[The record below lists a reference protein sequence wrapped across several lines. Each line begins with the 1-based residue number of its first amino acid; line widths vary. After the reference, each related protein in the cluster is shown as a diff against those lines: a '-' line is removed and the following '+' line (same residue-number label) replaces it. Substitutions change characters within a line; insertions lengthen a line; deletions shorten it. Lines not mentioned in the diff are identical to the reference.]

1 MFTSSTTTV
10 PPLQGVSKFRRLASR
25 FIVPAAKG
33 AGPRAAFDVE
43 GNGLLHDA
51 TELHCAVI
59 TDLDSDRIDEYGP
72 SQIREALAHLSRMVY
87 LAAHNAN
94 GFDVPVLERLF
105 NWRPQP
111 GCVIVDTLI
120 ASRVI
125 LPAIEDLD
133 DKAAAMGDPK
143 LGGLRGRYS
152 IEAWGARLGIPKV
165 GADIT
170 DWSKWTP
177 EMQARCVAD
186 TLICK
191 ELWRFLQVDG
201 YSRKAMALEYRTA
214 AICEQ
219 ITAAGVPFDVKAA
232 EQRCRQ
238 WEARRAKIGERL
250 QRDFPGV
257 NVNSRKQLG
266 ALLETKGWV
275 PTERT
280 EKTKQA
286 KIDDETLES
295 LPALFP
301 EFAGLS
307 EYMILGRRIAQ
318 VSTGK
323 EAWCKHVD
331 SDGRIHGAII
341 HIGTPHSRAKHLTPN
356 IAQTPNPKRAKPFAA
371 ECRSLFRTSDD
382 WVFVACDQ
390 AGLQD
395 RCFAHFLSQFDEGA
409 YARAFVNGLDPHWKC
424 SIDLGL
430 IASGTELD
438 KHNKVQAAIR
448 EGSKSFRYAFLYG
461 AGAAQ
466 AGRIVGNI
474 VRTVMQIDPGNDL
487 HRQFFGDVARPSES
501 KLKQI
506 GTNAIRKFIRGTPGL
521 QRLRERLEEGSRRK
535 GWLPGLDGRRVP
547 VRALY
552 TTLNFLVTSSE
563 AIICKRWLVNVYDEL
578 NQKFRYGWTGDVVI
592 TLWVHDEIVCCCRPE
607 IADQVGEIMVR
618 HAKEPA
624 EFYNFKVPL
633 EADYKIGKSW
643 VGNLDVPGAPI
654 TPESGQPI
662 DAPPWEKEMEAQESA
677 PEDIDGV
684 IIEDMTHINFDAI
697 KFKPGAT
704 GANRDNPYPHGEQRT
719 GKRTAMFL
727 YRDHL
732 GAPHTKV
739 EKRIPRDGG
748 RTQYPQSFY
757 VNGVW
762 VKKKPA
768 GWFKIPYRLPEML
781 TALAK
786 HPKPDV
792 FIPEGEKDAE
802 TLAALGLISTTSSEG
817 ATNPKSKKGSN
828 WTPELNKW
836 FTGVQRVFI
845 LEDND
850 EPGRNFAREKARAL
864 AGIVP
869 DIRIIT
875 FSDVPETEDVSYW
888 LEHGHNKDELLTR
901 CENASPYGV
910 EYNLEFLHAGEVKM
924 EAIDWLWPGRF
935 ALGKLGILAGL
946 PDEGKS
952 SLLCYIAGRLTN
964 PKLAWPNDEG
974 YAMKH
979 GTVLLLTCEDSP
991 ADTLVPRLAAADA
1004 DLNRIEII
1012 QMVHDR
1018 DVKDGRERQRMFSL
1032 AEDLDLLRRK
1042 IEKLGDVV
1050 AIEIDPVTA
1059 YLGTG
1064 KNGVDSFRDTDVRA
1078 VLGPLVQLADD
1089 LRIAIVAI
1097 MHFNKKSDVTNA
1109 LLRISNSLAFGG
1121 VARHVFAI
1129 TKDTANAPR
1138 RLMSRA
1144 KNNIASEE
1152 NNQTLAF
1159 HFKTKHVGND
1169 WRDGRPI
1176 EAPYVEFESG
1186 YVNVTA
1192 TEALSAV
1199 NENKA
1204 PGALEDAK
1212 DFLREILVTG
1222 GGRALKTEIEEA
1234 AEAEKISEI
1243 TLRRAKKKLKIRAE
1257 KDRSTADGGWY
1268 WILPDD
1274 DTTL

>member
-1 MFTSSTTTV
+1 V
-10 PPLQGVSKFRRLASR
+10 PG
-25 FIVPAAKG
+25 AAKG
-33 AGPRAAFDVE
+33 AGPRAAFDIE

-51 TELHCAVI
+51 TELHCVVI
-59 TDLDSDRIDEYGP
+59 ADLDSNRIDEYGP
-72 SQIREALAHLSRMVY
+72 GQIGEALAHLSRMTY
-87 LAAHNAN
+87 LVAHNAH

-105 NWRPQP
+105 NWRPQFD
-111 GCVIVDTLI
+111 CVIVDTMI
-120 ASRVI
+120 AARVI
-125 LPAIEDLD
+125 LPAIEDID
-133 DKAAAMGDPK
+133 DKAAAMGDAK

-191 ELWRFLQVDG
+191 ELWRFLQPDG
-201 YSRKAMALEYRTA
+201 YSQKAMALEYRA
-214 AICEQ
+214 ATVCEQ
-219 ITAAGVPFDVKAA
+219 ITAAGVPFDVEAA
-232 EQRCRQ
+232 KQRCRQ
-238 WEARRAKIGERL
+238 WEARRAEIGARL

-266 ALLETKGWV
+266 ALLESKGWV
-275 PTERT
+275 PAART

-301 EFAGLS
+301 EFTGLS
-307 EYMILGRRIAQ
+307 EFMILSRRIAQ
-318 VSTGK
+318 ASTGK
-323 EAWCKHVD
+323 EAWCKHVG
-331 SDGRIHGAII
+331 SDGRIHGAVI

-356 IAQTPNPKRAKPFAA
+356 IAQVPNPKRAKPFAA
-371 ECRSLFRTSDD
+371 ECRSLFRNSGD

-395 RCFAHFLSQFDEGA
+395 RCFAHFLSQFDGGD
-409 YARAFVNGLDPHWKC
+409 YAKAFVNGLDPHWKC
-424 SIDLGL
+424 ATDLDL
-430 IASGTELD
+430 IAPGTALD
-438 KHNKVQAAIR
+438 KQNKVHAAIR

-474 VRTVMQIDPGNDL
+474 IRTVMQIDPRNDL
-487 HRQFFGDVARPSES
+487 HWQFFGDAARPSES
-501 KLKQI
+501 KLKDI
-506 GTNAIRKFIRGTPGL
+506 GAKAVRKFIRGTPGL
-521 QRLRERLEEGSRRK
+521 QRLRDRLEDGSRRK

-578 NQKFRYGWTGDVVI
+578 NQKFRYGWGGDVVI
-592 TLWVHDEIVCCCRPE
+592 VLWVHDEIVCCCRPE

-618 HAKEPA
+618 HAKESA

-643 VGNLDVPGAPI
+643 AGNLDVPSAPI
-654 TPESGQPI
+654 EGVITAESEQSNPAADGEQ
-662 DAPPWEKEMEAQESA
+662 PPWTGPVQMPEDEEAVEDS
-677 PEDIDGV
+677 PEDIESV
-684 IIEDMTHINFDAI
+684 IIEDMTHISLDAI
-697 KFKPGAT
+697 KFKPGVS
-704 GANRDNPYPHGEQRT
+704 GNCRDNPYPHGEQRT
-719 GKRTAMFL
+719 GKRTNTFL

-739 EKRIPRDGG
+739 EKRISRDG
-748 RTQYPQSFY
+748 RKQYPQSFW
-757 VNGVW
+757 VNGAW
-762 VKKKPA
+762 VRKKPA
-768 GWFKIPYRLPEML
+768 NWFKIPYRLPEML
-781 TALAK
+781 AALAK
-786 HPKPDV
+786 NTRIDV

-802 TLAALGLISTTSSEG
+802 TLAARGLIATTSSEG

-828 WTPELNKW
+828 WTAELNKW
-836 FTGVQRVFI
+836 FAGVQRAFI

-850 EPGRNFAREKARAL
+850 EPGRNFAREKAGAL
-864 AGIVP
+864 ASIVP
-869 DIRIIT
+869 DIRIVA
-875 FSDVPETEDVSYW
+875 FPDVPETEDVSYW
-888 LEHGHNKDELLTR
+888 LEHGHNKGELLAR
-901 CENASPYGV
+901 CESAPPYGA
-910 EYNLEFLHAGEVKM
+910 EHELEFLHAGEVKM
-924 EAIDWLWPGRF
+924 EAIDWLWAGRF

-952 SLLCYIAGRLTN
+952 SLLCYIAARLTN

-974 YAMKH
+974 CASKY

-1004 DLNRIEII
+1004 NLGRIEII

-1018 DVKDGRERQRMFSL
+1018 DVKDGRERRRMFSL
-1032 AEDLDLLRRK
+1032 VEDLDLLRRK

-1050 AIEIDPVTA
+1050 AIELDPVTA

-1078 VLGPLVQLADD
+1078 VLGPLVQLAGEM
-1089 LRIAIVAI
+1089 RIAIIAI
-1097 MHFNKKSDVTNA
+1097 MHFNKKIDVTNA

-1159 HFKTKHVGND
+1159 HFETKQVGKD

-1176 EAPYVEFESG
+1176 EAPFIVFESG

-1204 PGALEDAK
+1204 PGALDDAK
-1212 DFLREILVTG
+1212 DFLREMLVNG
-1222 GGRALKTEIEEA
+1222 GGRAPKADIEEA
-1234 AEAEKISEI
+1234 AEAEKISI
-1243 TLRRAKKKLKIRAE
+1243 ATLRRAKTALKVRAE
-1257 KDRSTADGGWY
+1257 KDRSEREGKWFWT
-1268 WILPDD
+1268 LPDND
-1274 DTTL
+1274 AAL

>member
-1 MFTSSTTTV
+1 V
-10 PPLQGVSKFRRLASR
+10 PA
-25 FIVPAAKG
+25 AAKG
-33 AGPRAAFDVE
+33 AGPRIAFDIE
-43 GNGLLHDA
+43 ADGLLHDA
-51 TELHCAVI
+51 TKVHCIVVA
-59 TDLDSDRIDEYGP
+59 DLDSDQIDQYGP
-72 SQIREALAHLSRMVY
+72 DQIAAGLDHLARAAY
-87 LAAHNAN
+87 LVGHNVNA
-94 GFDVPVLERLF
+94 FDIPLLRRLY
-105 NWRPQP
+105 NWQP
-111 GCVIVDTLI
+111 RSDCKIVDTLI

-143 LGGLRGRYS
+143 LDGLRGRYS

-165 GADIT
+165 GADIA
-170 DWSKWTP
+170 DWSACTP

-201 YSRKAMALEYRTA
+201 YSQKAMALEYRA
-214 AICEQ
+214 AAVCEQ

-232 EQRCRQ
+232 KQRCRQ

-266 ALLETKGWV
+266 ALLESKGWV
-275 PTERT
+275 PAERT
-280 EKTKQA
+280 AKTRQP
-286 KIDDETLES
+286 KIDDETLET
-295 LPALFP
+295 LPALYP

-307 EYMILGRRIAQ
+307 EFMILGRRIAQ

-331 SDGRIHGAII
+331 SDDRIHGAVI

-371 ECRSLFRTSDD
+371 ECRSLFRTRDD

-430 IASGTELD
+430 IASGTKLD
-438 KHNKVQAAIR
+438 KQNKVHAAIR

-487 HRQFFGDVARPSES
+487 HRQFFGDAARPSES

-521 QRLRERLEEGSRRK
+521 GRLRERLEEGSRRK

-592 TLWVHDEIVCCCRPE
+592 TLWVHDEIVCCSRPE

-618 HAKEPA
+618 NAKEPA

-633 EADYKIGKSW
+633 EADYKLGKSW
-643 VGNLDVPGAPI
+643 AGNLEVPSAPI
-654 TPESGQPI
+654 EGVISLESQPNPAA
-662 DAPPWEKEMEAQESA
+662 DGEQPPWTGPAQMPEDKEAAQDSENPDSEHESA

-684 IIEDMTHINFDAI
+684 IIEDMTHINLNAI

-719 GKRTAMFL
+719 GKRTATFL

-748 RTQYPQSFY
+748 RTQYPQSF
-757 VNGVW
+757 W
-762 VKKKPA
+762 VKGAWVRKKPA

-781 TALAK
+781 AAFAK
-786 HPKPDV
+786 NPTTDV
-792 FIPEGEKDAE
+792 FIPEGEKDSE
-802 TLAALGLISTTSSEG
+802 TLAALGLIATTSSEG

-864 AGIVP
+864 TGIVP
-869 DIRIIT
+869 DIRIVS
-875 FSDVPETEDVSYW
+875 FPDVPETEDVSYW
-888 LEHGHNKDELLTR
+888 LQHSHNKDELLAR
-901 CENASPYGV
+901 CENASPYGA
-910 EYNLEFLHAGEVKM
+910 EHNLEFLHAGEVKM

-952 SLLCYIAGRLTN
+952 TLLCYIAGRLTN
-964 PKLAWPNDEG
+964 PKLAWPNAEG
-974 YAMKH
+974 CASKH

-1004 DLNRIEII
+1004 DLHRIEII

-1018 DVKDGRERQRMFSL
+1018 DIKDGRERRRMFSL

-1089 LRIAIVAI
+1089 LRIAVIAI
-1097 MHFNKKSDVTNA
+1097 MHFNKKIDVTNA

-1159 HFKTKHVGND
+1159 HFETKQVGKD
-1169 WRDGRPI
+1169 WRDDRPI
-1176 EAPYVEFESG
+1176 VAPYVEFEPG
-1186 YVNVTA
+1186 YVDVTA

-1204 PGALEDAK
+1204 PGALDDAK
-1212 DFLREILVTG
+1212 DFLREMLVAG
-1222 GGRALKTEIEEA
+1222 GGRALKADIEEA
-1234 AEAEKISEI
+1234 AEAEKISSA
-1243 TLRRAKKKLKIRAE
+1243 TLRRAKTVLKVRAE
-1257 KDRSTADGGWY
+1257 KERGVPDGKWY
-1268 WILPDD
+1268 WVLPEEEA
-1274 DTTL
+1274 TL

>member
-1 MFTSSTTTV
+1 
-10 PPLQGVSKFRRLASR
+10 
-25 FIVPAAKG
+25 VPAAG
-33 AGPRAAFDVE
+33 PHFGPRAAFDVE
-43 GNGLLHDA
+43 ANGLRHDA
-51 TELHCAVI
+51 TKLHCVVI
-59 TDLDSDRIDEYGP
+59 ADLDSDRFDEYGP
-72 SQIREALAHLSRMVY
+72 DQIGEALAHLSRMIY
-87 LAAHNAN
+87 LVAHNAN

-111 GCVIVDTLI
+111 GCVIVDTMI
-120 ASRVI
+120 AGRVI
-125 LPAIEDLD
+125 LPAIEDID

-143 LGGLRGRYS
+143 LGALRGRYS

-170 DWSKWTP
+170 DWSAWTA

-186 TLICK
+186 TRICK

-201 YSRKAMALEYRTA
+201 YSRKAISLEYRA
-214 AICEQ
+214 AAVCEQ
-219 ITAAGVPFDVKAA
+219 ITAAGVPFDIEAA
-232 EQRCRQ
+232 KQRCQQ
-238 WEARRAKIGERL
+238 WEARRAEIGARL

-266 ALLETKGWV
+266 ELLESKGWV
-275 PTERT
+275 PAERT
-280 EKTKQA
+280 EKTRQP
-286 KIDDETLES
+286 KIDDETLET
-295 LPALFP
+295 LPTLYP
-301 EFAGLS
+301 EFAGLA
-307 EYMILGRRIAQ
+307 EFMILGRRIAQ
-318 VSTGK
+318 VSAGK
-323 EAWCKHVD
+323 EAWCKHVG
-331 SDGRIHGAII
+331 SDGRIHGAVI
-341 HIGTPHSRAKHLTPN
+341 HIGAPHSRAKHLAPN
-356 IAQTPNPKRAKPFAA
+356 LAQTPNPKRAKPFAA
-371 ECRSLFRTSDD
+371 ECRSLFRTSND

-395 RCFAHFLSQFDEGA
+395 RCFAHFLSQFDGGD
-409 YARAFVNGLDPHWKC
+409 YAKAFVNGLDPHWKC
-424 SIDLGL
+424 ATDLDL
-430 IASGTELD
+430 IASDTALD
-438 KHNKVQAAIR
+438 KQNKVHAAIR

-474 VRTVMQIDPGNDL
+474 IRTVMQIDPVNDL
-487 HRQFFGDVARPSES
+487 HRQFFGNATHPSES
-501 KLKQI
+501 KLKDI
-506 GTNAIRKFIRGTPGL
+506 GAKAIRKFIRGTPGL
-521 QRLRERLEEGSRRK
+521 QRLRDRLEEGSRRK

-578 NQKFRYGWTGDVVI
+578 NQKFRYGWGGDVVI
-592 TLWVHDEIVCCCRPE
+592 VLWVHDEIVCCCRPE

-643 VGNLDVPGAPI
+643 AGNLDVPSAPI
-654 TPESGQPI
+654 EGVHTPESGQPNPAA
-662 DAPPWEKEMEAQESA
+662 DGEQLPWTGPAQMPEDKEAAQDSQSA
-677 PEDIDGV
+677 PEDIESV
-684 IIEDMTHINFDAI
+684 IIEDMTHISLDAI
-697 KFKPGAT
+697 KFKPGAA
-704 GANRDNPYPHGEQRT
+704 GNGRDNPYPHGEQHT
-719 GKRTAMFL
+719 GKRTNTFL

-739 EKRIPRDGG
+739 EKRIVRDG
-748 RTQYPQSFY
+748 RKQFPQSFW
-757 VNGVW
+757 VGGVW
-762 VKKKPA
+762 VRKKPV

-781 TALAK
+781 AALAK
-786 HPKPDV
+786 NPHTDV
-792 FIPEGEKDAE
+792 FIPEGEKDTE
-802 TLAALGLISTTSSEG
+802 TLAALGVIATTSSEG

-836 FTGVQRVFI
+836 FAGVRRAFI

-869 DIRIIT
+869 DIRIVA
-875 FSDVPETEDVSYW
+875 FPDVPETEDVSHW
-888 LEHGHNKDELLTR
+888 LEHGHTKDELLAR
-901 CENASPYGV
+901 CESAPPYGA
-910 EYNLEFLHAGEVKM
+910 EHSLEFLHAGEVKM

-952 SLLCYIAGRLTN
+952 SLLCYIAARLTN

-974 YAMKH
+974 CATKH

-1004 DLNRIEII
+1004 DLNHIEII

-1018 DVKDGRERQRMFSL
+1018 DVKDGRERRRMFSL

-1050 AIEIDPVTA
+1050 ALEIDPVTA
-1059 YLGTG
+1059 YLGTC

-1089 LRIAIVAI
+1089 FRIAIIAI
-1097 MHFNKKSDVTNA
+1097 MHFNKKIDVTNA

-1152 NNQTLAF
+1152 NNQTLTF
-1159 HFKTKHVGND
+1159 HFATKHVGKD
-1169 WRDGRPI
+1169 WRDDRPI
-1176 EAPYVEFESG
+1176 EAPFVVFEPG
-1186 YVNVTA
+1186 YVDVTA

-1199 NENKA
+1199 NENKS
-1204 PGALEDAK
+1204 PGALDDAK
-1212 DFLREILVTG
+1212 DFLREMLVAG
-1222 GGRALKTEIEEA
+1222 GGRAPKEDIEEA
-1234 AEAEKISEI
+1234 AAAEKISDR
-1243 TLRRAKKKLKIRAE
+1243 TLRRAKAALKVQAE
-1257 KDRSTADGGWY
+1257 KDRSAAEGKWY
-1268 WILPDD
+1268 WVLPE
-1274 DTTL
+1274 DTGDL